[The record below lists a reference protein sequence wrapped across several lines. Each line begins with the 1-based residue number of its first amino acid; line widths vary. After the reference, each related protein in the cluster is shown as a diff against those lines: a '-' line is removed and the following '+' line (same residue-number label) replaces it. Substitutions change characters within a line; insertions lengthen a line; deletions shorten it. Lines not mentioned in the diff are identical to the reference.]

1 MTCLLEFAR
10 SILSFLMV
18 GQASRLPSSRAGRP
32 RPLMR
37 PRTRNPASSPLFQ
50 TGQPSW
56 MPTLHLNSLFQD
68 SSRARPRE
76 NNKFRTHPPLLSP
89 DGPCYS
95 PAIVLLH
102 RRQSDEGVGQRLRAI
117 QIMTKRRRGI
127 EHRRHH
133 FQPWQRNTIL
143 IGSLGN

>member
-10 SILSFLMV
+10 SILSFPR
-18 GQASRLPSSRAGRP
+18 AWLPRA
-32 RPLMR
+32 
-37 PRTRNPASSPLFQ
+37 RNPASSPLFP

-56 MPTLHLNSLFQD
+56 MPTLHLNSLFRD

-76 NNKFRTHPPLLSP
+76 NDKFRTHPALLSP

-95 PAIVLLH
+95 PAMVLLQG
-102 RRQSDEGVGQRLRAI
+102 RQSDEGVGQGLGAVEVVAERGG
-117 QIMTKRRRGI
+117 GI

-133 FQPWQRNTIL
+133 LESWQRNPIL
-143 IGSLGN
+143 IGSFSH